1 MFHDNINQ
9 LIFMT
14 RHGNINHIGHV
25 VSACVHT
32 FSIFLALLT
41 KTLKRKLPA
50 WSSKQWKQCW
60 CDRSSPHHPTH
71 PLKFT
76 PSTPCTRNLT
86 ATIMMTDFRLSL
98 SLLAL
103 LSGLFF
109 DCIFHVCVWEL
120 PGVVSALYLHSLSLG
135 PHFQVAS
142 SFHLHFPPLSP
153 PSHPPGTADSSLPGL
168 RLL

>member
-98 SLLAL
+98 SPRSLLWL
-103 LSGLFF
+103 VFR
-109 DCIFHVCVWEL
+109 
-120 PGVVSALYLHSLSLG
+120 
-135 PHFQVAS
+135 
-142 SFHLHFPPLSP
+142 LHFSRLCLGVAGSCFGPLPPLSLP
-153 PSHPPGTADSSLPGL
+153 RPTFLGCFLLSSPFPSTFPSIPST
-168 RLL
+168 RYC